1 MTSSDVHAEL
11 SLLGV
16 SKEVHALVDDLG
28 LQPRCP
34 VFPFP
39 RQVRKNTDLLAWHFE
54 FKFRKEPY
62 DFQKDF
68 YKRNHS
74 YVRKS
79 DKDNAEKSGRL
90 F

>member
-1 MTSSDVHAEL
+1 MTSSEIHAEL

-28 LQPRCP
+28 LQPRKS
-34 VFPFP
+34 VFSFP
-39 RQVRKNTDLLAWHFE
+39 RSRSRDTDILAWHFE
-54 FKFRKEPY
+54 HRFRSEPY
-62 DFQKDF
+62 DFAKDF
-68 YKRNHS
+68 YKRNHT

-79 DKDNAEKSGRL
+79 SPNYEDKSGRL